1 MQIYNRNENSIQLTN
16 DRFSYESACKD
27 SVIKIHYRCS
37 TQNRLDMERGLAF
50 LNWQIVVDGPSIAV
64 TFLGK

>member
-1 MQIYNRNENSIQLTN
+1 MI
-16 DRFSYESACKD
+16 D
-27 SVIKIHYRCS
+27 SVMKIKMIKIDKMIKVIKIQYRCS